1 LSQEDVEPLTVAPV
15 TPSNGAMV
23 LTQWQD
29 TVAKTGVPR
38 QIVGD
43 QGADVPAG
51 VTAFCQAPAA
61 TSAIDD
67 ITHTTACVLKHARH
81 DDAAW
86 QQVTRWAAPR
96 KRKVQHTS

>member
-23 LTQWQD
+23 CTQWPD
-29 TVAKTGVPR
+29 TVAQTGVPR

-51 VTAFCQAPAA
+51 VTAFCQAPAE
-61 TSAIDD
+61 TSALDD
-67 ITHTTACVLKHARH
+67 IKHQTACVLKHARH
-81 DDAAW
+81 DAAAW
-86 QQVTRWAAPR
+86 PPLTRLAAPR
-96 KRKVQHTS
+96 KRKVQQTS